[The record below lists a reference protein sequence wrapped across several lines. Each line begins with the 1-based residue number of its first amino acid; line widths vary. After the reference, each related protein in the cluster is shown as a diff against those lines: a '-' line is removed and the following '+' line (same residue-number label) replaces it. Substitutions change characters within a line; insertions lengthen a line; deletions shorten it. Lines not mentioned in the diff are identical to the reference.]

1 MDKEGFRKYLMARN
15 ANEAQIE
22 QSFRIV
28 EAMELFQKQHGDTGQ
43 SISVELF
50 NAFSEQLMNRGENSL
65 ENYLALAR
73 YGRFSQ
79 NRNLFLLALDILDG
93 YEAFDNLY
101 TKVADEIGTEKRD
114 MVFQGITMPV
124 MGTPHEKKAVA
135 MQAAMH
141 NLEAALGRQSCIKIL
156 ANGLRDLPDA
166 NYLGEKSKYEECGNI
181 DAYLKRKGDDFIAE
195 LTQIKESQ
203 GFFFNQ
209 EITDEVIAFI
219 ERTPEIR
226 QGVRVG
232 NIIYEAK
239 IPYRA
244 KEYLAETDPIK
255 KRFLACHCPWA
266 RSSLKHGPSNMT
278 PIFCNCSA
286 AFHKKPY
293 DVIFGKPLKA
303 EVLETVLQGD
313 MWCKFAIYLPEE
325 AVL

>member
-1 MDKEGFRKYLMARN
+1 MDKEGFRNYLKTRN
-15 ANEAQIE
+15 ANDEQIE
-22 QSFRIV
+22 RSFKIV
-28 EAMELFQKQHGDTGQ
+28 EEIELFQKQHGDSGQ
-43 SISVELF
+43 SISGELF
-50 NAFSEQLMNRGENSL
+50 NAFSEQLMKQGENSL

-73 YGRFSQ
+73 YGRFSH
-79 NRNLFLLALDILDG
+79 NNDLFLLALDILDG

-101 TKVADEIGTEKRD
+101 TKVADEIGTDKRD
-114 MVFQGITMPV
+114 MIFQGVDMPV

-141 NLEAALGRQSCIKIL
+141 NLEAALGRQACIKIL
-156 ANGLRDLPDA
+156 DTGLRDLPDES
-166 NYLGEKSKYEECGNI
+166 YLREKSKYEECGNI
-181 DAYLKRKGDDFIAE
+181 DAYLKRKGDDYIVE
-195 LTQIKESQ
+195 LQQIKDSH
-203 GFFFNQ
+203 GYYFNQ

-232 NIIYEAK
+232 NIIYETK

-244 KEYLAETDPIK
+244 KQYLAESDPIK

-303 EVLETVLQGD
+303 EVIETVLQGD
-313 MWCKFAIYLPEE
+313 MMCRFAIHLPEE
-325 AVL
+325 AV